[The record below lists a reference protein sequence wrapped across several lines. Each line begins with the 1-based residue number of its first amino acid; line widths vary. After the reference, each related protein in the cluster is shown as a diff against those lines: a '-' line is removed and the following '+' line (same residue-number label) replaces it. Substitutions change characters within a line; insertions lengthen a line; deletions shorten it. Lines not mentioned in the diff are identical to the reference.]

1 MSDRVRAST
10 LPAMRTIFSASIVVF
25 IAWIAGCLPAS
36 AQTRF
41 VVVNGQRLSD
51 GQIARLE
58 QRACT
63 GIPNGQYWLNM
74 QNGAWGYA
82 GSARVQGV
90 LGDQCTQQRHRSLSE
105 RRQLYRPGEILSQ

>member
-1 MSDRVRAST
+1 MCGSTLAAMSTGLRAS
-10 LPAMRTIFSASIVVF
+10 VVFF
-25 IAWIAGCLPAS
+25 IAWTAGSLPAW
-36 AQTRF
+36 AQPRF

-51 GQIARLE
+51 GQIAQLE

-90 LGDQCTQQRHRSLSE
+90 LGDQCTQQRRRSLSE
-105 RRQLYRPGEILSQ
+105 RRELYRPGEILSQ